1 MPDGAVFCS
10 QCGTR
15 TDSSEPESNSAK
27 YENNVNQ
34 DSYYSGEN
42 RSYYADNY
50 SNQPEYGYYDAG
62 AAAAVQVKTQK
73 KNKLIGIIAVAAVVV
88 IAAVVVLLIVLGGGK
103 GGAKS
108 PEDAI
113 ARCIEVIES
122 GDGKDLL
129 DIMPES
135 MVDAAMEQG
144 YFSSRSDVEAYL
156 TTMLNSA
163 RSSLEGEYGKNTE
176 ITFSIN
182 SMRAYGADE
191 VAYFNASNEYGI
203 VAEAVQ
209 EVDVDMILNHDGGQE
224 IDNVVMTVVQVDG
237 SWYIIEPF

>member
-15 TDSSEPESNSAK
+15 NDSSGQESNSAN

-34 DSYYSGEN
+34 NAYYSEDNG
-42 RSYYADNY
+42 SYYADNY
-50 SNQPEYGYYDAG
+50 GNQSGYGYYDAG

-88 IAAVVVLLIVLGGGK
+88 IAAIVVLTIVLGGGK

-108 PEDAI
+108 PEDVI
-113 ARCIEVIES
+113 ANCIEVIES

-129 DIMPES
+129 NLMPES
-135 MVDAAMEQG
+135 FADSTLEQG
-144 YFSSRSDVEAYL
+144 YFSSRSEMEDYL
-156 TTMLNSA
+156 TTMLKSM
-163 RSSLEGEYGKNTE
+163 RSGLESQYGKNIK
-176 ITFSIN
+176 ITYSIN
-182 SMRAYGADE
+182 NMRTYSADE
-191 VAYFNASNEYGI
+191 VATFNENNDYGI